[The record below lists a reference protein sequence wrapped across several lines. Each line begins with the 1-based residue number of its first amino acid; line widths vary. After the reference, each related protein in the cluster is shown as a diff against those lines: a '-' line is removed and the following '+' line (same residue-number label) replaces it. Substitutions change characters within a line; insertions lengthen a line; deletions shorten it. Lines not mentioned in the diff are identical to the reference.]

1 MIVVATPKEN
11 RPSTVIL
18 RFASVYGGPFDHR
31 TRLIPAL
38 VHAALGNQ
46 PLVIMNEHQV
56 QKNRLSSFSSL
67 TLYCNL

>member
-56 QKNRLSSFSSL
+56 
-67 TLYCNL
+67 